1 MTLKDLKELFIKWYD
16 KIKIYYMPIN
26 MYRKI
31 TLRKNCTPSINICY
45 IPIQYINLCYIY
57 TIYTTLEGYIQSF
70 FFRPY

>member
-1 MTLKDLKELFIKWYD
+1 MTLKDLKELFIKRYD

-45 IPIQYINLCYIY
+45 IPI
-57 TIYTTLEGYIQSF
+57 
-70 FFRPY
+70 